1 MWSAR
6 SSSVMIGR
14 PQRVGFV
21 GQSRRRS
28 PPEQEH
34 VPCKQLTTL
43 PESAVLRAISRDRAE
58 VERSATDPR
67 ILQRAPRPSAA
78 SVYCVINRAESL
90 TRLSPTIPLHCLRRL
105 PRHPWAVNKSYDQ
118 TKRARMGGRRPS
130 SGLLPR
136 HLTRN
141 YLTRAAPRRPLVRFA
156 ADSKPFLSPPETH
169 CPKLSQLWSRSF
181 SNSSRGRISR

>member
-34 VPCKQLTTL
+34 VPCNQLTT
-43 PESAVLRAISRDRAE
+43 PPKSAVLKAISLDRAE
-58 VERSATDPR
+58 VERSAMDPR
-67 ILQRAPRPSAA
+67 ILLRAPRPSAA

-105 PRHPWAVNKSYDQ
+105 PRHPWAVKKKS
-118 TKRARMGGRRPS
+118 
-130 SGLLPR
+130 
-136 HLTRN
+136 
-141 YLTRAAPRRPLVRFA
+141 
-156 ADSKPFLSPPETH
+156 
-169 CPKLSQLWSRSF
+169 
-181 SNSSRGRISR
+181 